1 MTKKPTKKRIDASR
15 IILTTGVVVMAIFIV
30 ALCWIGAMLGNM
42 IVLFYAL
49 PYVVV
54 AGYSLLVINRLEVTS
69 AIIKR
74 MTILASI
81 FGTLSSIFLLIAF
94 AVVAHV
100 F

>member
-1 MTKKPTKKRIDASR
+1 
-15 IILTTGVVVMAIFIV
+15 MAIFIV

-74 MTILASI
+74 MTLLASI

>member
-1 MTKKPTKKRIDASR
+1 MTKKSTKKRVDTGR
-15 IILTTGVVVMAIFIV
+15 FILMTGIVVMALFIV
-30 ALCWIGAMLGNM
+30 ALCWIGAMMGNM

-54 AGYSLLVINRLEVTS
+54 AGYSLLIMNRLEVTS
-69 AIIKR
+69 EIIKR

-81 FGTLSSIFLLIAF
+81 FGTLSAIFLLVAF
-94 AVVAHV
+94 AVVAHL